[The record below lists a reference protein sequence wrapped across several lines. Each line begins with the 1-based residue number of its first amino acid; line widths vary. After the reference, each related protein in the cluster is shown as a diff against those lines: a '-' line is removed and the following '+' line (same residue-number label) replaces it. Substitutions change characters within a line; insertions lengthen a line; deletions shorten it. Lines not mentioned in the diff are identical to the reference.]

1 MISVQIKVVNLSRA
15 RIVDIEKVFSR
26 PADGEIYLLYWIF
39 NSEFDENKFSKKVY
53 LDPHS
58 SWVFNLAKEKIWY
71 FISSEIPTQS

>member
-39 NSEFDENKFSKKVY
+39 NSEFDENKFSKKV
-53 LDPHS
+53 
-58 SWVFNLAKEKIWY
+58 
-71 FISSEIPTQS
+71 